1 MARRSDVQYDLN
13 QLWKLFGVAAACE
26 DDEVMQLAA
35 NSVTLLTEE
44 AAAYDAELRARSACF
59 FRRQDMLLPEES
71 MWRHLW
77 TFGTDTGLVHL
88 CRAPR
93 AVPLCV
99 TWSFDRFRM
108 YAQASASSI
117 APLAPMAMPQG
128 VGWCQTSSAAPCA
141 AGGRPPH
148 MSARMSPG

>member
-77 TFGTDTGLVHL
+77 TFGTDTGLVHF

-93 AVPLCV
+93 AVLQLLLP
-99 TWSFDRFRM
+99 
-108 YAQASASSI
+108 
-117 APLAPMAMPQG
+117 
-128 VGWCQTSSAAPCA
+128 
-141 AGGRPPH
+141 
-148 MSARMSPG
+148 